1 MIIDAFK
8 TYQPDVQAGLWALD
22 QLQRIDPSM
31 AIVHHFLKEAS
42 MGDDLLQ
49 TIEQYEQRWRN
60 VPVQIAAELVPLLPH
75 SDLMLLLH
83 SQSGQVIQVIHE
95 LTRRGF
101 NLRCVQTVSTPG
113 EEGRVQAEVLQMAD
127 LQVQIIEDGLVSEIA
142 DDVDVCLLGMDQYDQ
157 RAFVNKVGSG
167 RLVDLMLARHLPA
180 LVVGDTRKQV
190 DRCVATGVLFEGIPY
205 TANVTV
211 VTEQGPVRQT
221 AGEDG

>member
-8 TYQPDVQAGLWALD
+8 SYRPDAQEGLWALS

-42 MGDDLLQ
+42 RGNDLLQ

-60 VPVQIAAELVPLLPH
+60 VPARIAAEVARLLPRE
-75 SDLMLLLH
+75 DLRLLLH
-83 SQSGQVIQVIHE
+83 SQSGQVVQVMHE
-95 LTRRGF
+95 LTRKGF

-113 EEGRVQAEVLQMAD
+113 EEGRVQAEVLQQAGLD
-127 LQVQIIEDGLVSEIA
+127 VQVIEDGLISEIA
-142 DDVDVCLLGMDQYDQ
+142 GDIDACLLGVDQYDH
-157 RAFVNKVGSG
+157 RAFVNKVGSS
-167 RLVDLMLARHLPA
+167 RLVELMRVRKLPV

-190 DRCVATGVLFEGIPY
+190 DRCVASDVLFEVIAY

-211 VTEQGPVRQT
+211 VTEQGPVKR
-221 AGEDG
+221 AADENG